1 MEGWNMLYFRK
12 NDDVI
17 EKYQVNFDKEKI
29 EKLKQEI
36 INNCSFITHRV

>member
-1 MEGWNMLYFRK
+1 MLYFRK